1 MDWLKNLK
9 ETLNLDKIVSPVNNA
24 RKYYQM
30 LENLLDLVNDSK
42 VSNSVKDMVAGLST
56 ILKSSP
62 NIMSINHFLN
72 HWLLRIDP
80 ENQPIVIKELLE
92 VFHERWKN
100 VDRKTAHTAYTNF
113 NFHEKTIIFHGAD
126 KSIESFVEL
135 MAVNQKKIDIIQ
147 TMAKPA
153 ITSRHQATE
162 FATHTFPLQ
171 IINAE
176 AAGSFLVKA
185 DALIVPASII
195 MRDEFVAPIGTYL
208 LAAACK
214 GLNKPIFVF
223 GDTRKI
229 LSKKYFPESV
239 FDSLIGESA
248 KPPGEVWKGAPKNAT
263 VSNHYIEIIPN
274 ELITHFMLE
283 NNAFTP
289 EQIIEQVDKVLI
301 TKLF

>member
-1 MDWLKNLK
+1 MDWLKNIK
-9 ETLNLDKIVSPVNNA
+9 ETLNLDKIVAPVNNA
-24 RKYYQM
+24 RRYYQM
-30 LENLLDLVNDSK
+30 LENLMDLVNDSK
-42 VSNSVKDMVAGLST
+42 VSNSVKDMVSGLGT
-56 ILKSSP
+56 ILKSQP

-113 NFHEKTIIFHGAD
+113 DFHEKTIIFHGAD

-135 MAVNQKKIDIIQ
+135 MAVNQKKMDIIQ

-153 ITSRHQATE
+153 INSRHQATE
-162 FATHTFPLQ
+162 FATHTFGLQ

-176 AAGSFLVKA
+176 AAGNFLAKA
-185 DALIVPASII
+185 DALVIPASII

-214 GLNKPIFVF
+214 GLNKPLFIF

-248 KPPGEVWKGAPKNAT
+248 KPPGEVWKGAPKNA
-263 VSNHYIEIIPN
+263 VVFNQYIEIVPN
-274 ELITHFMLE
+274 EFVTHFMLE

-289 EQIIEQVDKVLI
+289 EQITEQVDKVLI

>member
-1 MDWLKNLK
+1 MDWIKNLK
-9 ETLNLDKIVSPVNNA
+9 ETLNIDKLVSPVNNA

-30 LENLLDLVNDSK
+30 LENLLNLVNDSK
-42 VSNSVKDMVAGLST
+42 VSNSVKEMVSGLST
-56 ILKSSP
+56 ILKSQP

-72 HWLLRIDP
+72 HWLLKIDP

-113 NFHEKTIIFHGAD
+113 DFNDKTVIFHGAD
-126 KSIESFVEL
+126 KSIESFVQL
-135 MAVNQKKIDIIQ
+135 MVVNQQKINIIQ

-153 ITSRHQATE
+153 ITSRHQASE
-162 FATHTFPLQ
+162 FAENNLSIQ
-171 IINAE
+171 IINTE

-185 DALIVPASII
+185 DAIIVSASII
-195 MRDEFVAPIGTYL
+195 MRDEFVAPIGTHL

-214 GLNKPIFVF
+214 GLEKPFFVF

-229 LSKKYFPESV
+229 LNKKYFPESV
-239 FDSLIGESA
+239 FDSLMGENS
-248 KPPGEVWKGAPKNAT
+248 KPAGEVWKGAPKNA
-263 VSNHYIEIIPN
+263 EIFNNYTEVIPN
-274 ELITHFMLE
+274 NLVTKFMLE
-283 NNAFTP
+283 NNALTA
-289 EQIIEQVDKVLI
+289 EEIEEQVDKVLI